1 MRVDD
6 FFGLNLDL
14 THFQVDNVLELIGL
28 RRTIERLAP
37 VQKLIAESGKEHPIV
52 SIGKRQFALKALRPL
67 YDKGVQAHDPRFF
80 AKEVNT
86 GTEADRHYA
95 AEEKLLQFGLI
106 LATGKTLK
114 QLEQQGFKPDT
125 AALRSLPRQALFER
139 LWDILADHTRD
150 IVLAYKAKHHDD
162 DKNDKPSLWRRLFS

>member
-67 YDKGVQAHDPRFF
+67 YDKGVQAHDPRFSPKRSIPAPKPTVIMPPRKNCF
-80 AKEVNT
+80 SSVSSSP
-86 GTEADRHYA
+86 
-95 AEEKLLQFGLI
+95 Q
-106 LATGKTLK
+106 GK
-114 QLEQQGFKPDT
+114 P
-125 AALRSLPRQALFER
+125 
-139 LWDILADHTRD
+139 
-150 IVLAYKAKHHDD
+150 
-162 DKNDKPSLWRRLFS
+162 